1 LNPAIGIR
9 REDKNKWE
17 RRVPIVPADLADL
30 IRAAGLRFVVQPSSL
45 RAFPDR
51 DFREAGAQLAE
62 SLDACGVVLA
72 VKEIPA
78 HLFREAVT
86 YVFFT
91 HTVKGQPYNMAMLRR
106 LLELK
111 CNVIDYERILDE
123 AGRRLIFFGRHAGLA
138 GMIDTLW
145 GLGRRLDHEWVSPNP
160 LAAVQKAHQY
170 ADLDA
175 AFDALR
181 RIGAQIAAHGLPAAL
196 KPLVVGFAGYGNVS
210 AGAQEM
216 LACLPIETVQPED
229 LASLQV
235 RHAHAG
241 NTLYKVVFREEHMAQ
256 PLDGGAF
263 DLEAYYRH
271 PERFRAAFAN
281 YLPYLTVLMNCIYW
295 DRPYPRLVTKA
306 ALEEQWAAGGE
317 WRLKVIGDIS
327 CDIEGAIEATVKA
340 TPPDNPV
347 YVYEPEH
354 GRAVD
359 GVRGRGPVI
368 MAVDNL
374 PCEFSREASVDFS
387 RALKPFLPALA
398 AADYRVPL
406 EDLALPPEI
415 KGALIVYQGRF
426 TPAYHFM
433 EAFVGDP

>member
-1 LNPAIGIR
+1 M
-9 REDKNKWE
+9 
-17 RRVPIVPADLADL
+17 
-30 IRAAGLRFVVQPSSL
+30 
-45 RAFPDR
+45 
-51 DFREAGAQLAE
+51 AE

-78 HLFREAVT
+78 HLFREGTT

-111 CNVIDYERILDE
+111 CNVIDYERIVDD

-145 GLGRRLDHEWVSPNP
+145 GLGRRLAHEGLTPNP
-160 LAAVQKAHQY
+160 LARVKRAHQY
-170 ADLDA
+170 PDLDA

-181 RIGAQIAAHGLPAAL
+181 RIGQEIAREGLPE
-196 KPLVVGFAGYGNVS
+196 PLVPFVVGFAGYGNVS

-216 LACLPIETVQPED
+216 LDVLPVETVAPQD
-229 LASLQV
+229 LAGLAAGGGA
-235 RHAHAG
+235 RG

-256 PLDGGAF
+256 PLDEGLF
-263 DLEAYYRH
+263 EVQDYYRH
-271 PERFRAAFAN
+271 PERYRAAFDA

-295 DRPYPRLVTKA
+295 DRPYPRLVTKT
-306 ALEEQWAAGGE
+306 ALKEQMAAGG
-317 WRLKVIGDIS
+317 WRLKAIGDIS
-327 CDIEGAIEATVKA
+327 CDIEGAVEATLKA
-340 TPPDNPV
+340 TQPDNPV
-347 YVYEPEH
+347 YVYDPEH
-354 GRAVD
+354 DRALD
-359 GVRGRGPVI
+359 GVRGPGPVI

-374 PCEFSREASVDFS
+374 PCEFSREASQDFS

-398 AADYRVPL
+398 AADYGLPL
-406 EDLALPPEI
+406 EELALPPEI

-426 TPAYHFM
+426 TPDYHFM
-433 EAFVGDP
+433 EAFVRDS

>member
-1 LNPAIGIR
+1 MNHTIGIR

-17 RRVPIVPADLADL
+17 RRVPVVPAHMADL
-30 IRAAGLRFVVQPSSL
+30 VRGDGLRFVVQPSSL
-45 RAFPDR
+45 RAFPDQV
-51 DFREAGAQLAE
+51 FREAGARVAE
-62 SLDACGVVLA
+62 PLDACGVVLA
-72 VKEIPA
+72 VKEIPP
-78 HLFREAVT
+78 HLFREGAT

-106 LLELK
+106 LLALK
-111 CNVIDYERILDE
+111 CNVIDYERIVDD

-145 GLGRRLDHEWVSPNP
+145 GLGRRLAHEGVTPNP
-160 LAAVQKAHQY
+160 LVRVKRAHQY
-170 ADLDA
+170 ADLEA

-181 RIGAQIAAHGLPAAL
+181 EIGEEIAREGLPE
-196 KPLVVGFAGYGNVS
+196 PLAPFVVGFAGYGNVS

-216 LACLPIETVQPED
+216 LDCLPVETVAPQD
-229 LASLQV
+229 LAGLT
-235 RHAHAG
+235 AG
-241 NTLYKVVFREEHMAQ
+241 GAPAKDKLYKVIFREEHMAR
-256 PLDGGAF
+256 PLDGGVF
-263 DLEAYYRH
+263 EMQDYYRH
-271 PERFRAAFAN
+271 PERYRAAFDAF
-281 YLPYLTVLMNCIYW
+281 LPYLTVLMNCIYW

-306 ALEEQWAAGGE
+306 ALKEQMASGGL
-317 WRLKVIGDIS
+317 RLKAIGDIS
-327 CDIEGAIEATVKA
+327 CDIEGAVEATVKA
-340 TPPDNPV
+340 TEPDSPV

-354 GRAVD
+354 DRAVD

-398 AADYRVPL
+398 AADYDVPL

-426 TPAYHFM
+426 TPSYQFM
-433 EAFVGDP
+433 EAFVRDP